1 MNMGRPSKNLNRSF
15 DSDKIVK
22 LNLDRSECFGVAKY
36 CHKTDK
42 HLTNTSHQL
51 QDQVSTTSQH
61 SLPYLNI
68 FGLYHKYL
76 EVGSWKLEVNHL
88 KLVEPVN

>member
-51 QDQVSTTSQH
+51 QDQVSTTSQIASH
-61 SLPYLNI
+61 TLTFLVYITSTW
-68 FGLYHKYL
+68 KL
-76 EVGSWKLEVNHL
+76 EVGSKSS
-88 KLVEPVN
+88 